1 MLVDGRIGGAVDAGL
16 QLEMETGVHEKDVD
30 AAGEVANK
38 HSAVDMGHQPAS
50 EEQVARNEYS
60 EEEESSYIEDGAE
73 HLVAG
78 LVDMTVD

>member
-30 AAGEVANK
+30 AAGEVDAANK
-38 HSAVDMGHQPAS
+38 HLAVGIAAS
-50 EEQVARNEYS
+50 EEQVARDEYS
-60 EEEESSYIEDGAE
+60 VEEESSHIEDGAE